1 MYISYFFVALKNSIP
16 KNDYFVAMFF
26 LSTVSELSYALVK
39 LIQNDFN
46 VWIVKILEEWRGAS
60 SEDSL

>member
-26 LSTVSELSYALVK
+26 LSTVSELSFAPVK
-39 LIQNDFN
+39 LIQNDLN
-46 VWIVKILEEWRGAS
+46 V
-60 SEDSL
+60 